1 MYYKR
6 FEDIPVWQ
14 EVRIFINLI
23 FSTIENSAKL
33 KRDYSLCDQLRRAS
47 YSISLNI
54 AEGFERGSNKDFAH
68 FVNISK
74 ASAGE
79 TRAILYILLDNN
91 FINQIVFDDLNSKI
105 VKISC
110 DLANFRKYL
119 KSNKYN
125 K

>member
-1 MYYKR
+1 MHYNR

-14 EVRIFINLI
+14 ETRIFINLI
-23 FSTIENSAKL
+23 FSTIEKSQKL
-33 KRDYSLCDQLRRAS
+33 KKDYSLCDQLRRAS

-68 FVNISK
+68 FLNIAK

-91 FINQIVFDDLNSKI
+91 FINQVEFNNLHSKI
-105 VKISC
+105 VKIAC
-110 DLANFRKYL
+110 NLANFRKFL
-119 KSNKYN
+119 KNNKHN